1 MFRTQNRIYSFN
13 KRNCPAQLWFIFVH
27 HMFRSLFGAAGRNY
41 HGIRHNWTHLKDFS
55 SVTTLEWKISI
66 IHHTVSKKQQ
76 KSGRNFSSEKIILQ
90 LVQAAEEATE
100 AARSPTYA
108 NSCTVLPNLAGKCQI
123 LHFFGFF
130 AHCYAHCA

>member
-1 MFRTQNRIYSFN
+1 MVKS
-13 KRNCPAQLWFIFVH
+13 
-27 HMFRSLFGAAGRNY
+27 
-41 HGIRHNWTHLKDFS
+41 
-55 SVTTLEWKISI
+55 
-66 IHHTVSKKQQ
+66 HHTHTVGRKQQ

-90 LVQAAEEATE
+90 LVQAAEEAAE

-130 AHCYAHCA
+130 AQCYAHCA